1 MKVSEL
7 MDILRQYDDDMEV
20 EIAYSDGGGFYLG
33 SREPEPEVETAV
45 NNWTNEPYPLLLL

>member
-1 MKVSEL
+1 MKVIEL
-7 MDILRQYDDDMEV
+7 MEILRQYDEDMEV